1 MRKGKSDGS
10 PGTTPCLPPSSRG
23 PGETTPLPRGRAPA
37 GPAPSRAGRPKC
49 PRALAPGGQLPRG
62 RRPRRAL
69 RGPRAPR
76 SPEAP
81 ARPLLSGE
89 RARVPAGSP
98 AAADSIR
105 AWAAEGLAG
114 GRVYQRQTSRPRSPR
129 PAPAPA
135 SGTAAAAGGDSTRAA
150 PGRRAAGT
158 GGRRARGNRRGEGRA
173 GPQSPARW
181 GRGVGRRECLPPG
194 ASVFPS
200 VKWAWAFG
208 APAGAHGLRRE
219 CGSERR
225 EGRRR
230 GRRGPDR
237 RGGSRALR

>member
-1 MRKGKSDGS
+1 MRNGKSDGS
-10 PGTTPCLPPSSRG
+10 PGTPPCLPPSSRG

-49 PRALAPGGQLPRG
+49 PRALAPGRQLPRG

-69 RGPRAPR
+69 RAPRAPRAPR

-89 RARVPAGSP
+89 GARVPARSP

-105 AWAAEGLAG
+105 ARAAEGLAG
-114 GRVYQRQTSRPRSPR
+114 GRVYQRQRSRPRSPR

-173 GPQSPARW
+173 GPQSPA
-181 GRGVGRRECLPPG
+181 GSGVGEARVPAPG
-194 ASVFPS
+194 SLSIPI
-200 VKWAWAFG
+200 
-208 APAGAHGLRRE
+208 
-219 CGSERR
+219 
-225 EGRRR
+225 
-230 GRRGPDR
+230 
-237 RGGSRALR
+237 